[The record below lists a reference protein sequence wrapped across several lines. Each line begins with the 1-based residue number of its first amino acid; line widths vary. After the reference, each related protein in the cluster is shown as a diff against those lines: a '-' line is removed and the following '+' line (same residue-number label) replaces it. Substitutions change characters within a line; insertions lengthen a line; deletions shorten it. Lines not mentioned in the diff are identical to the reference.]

1 MTSIADSIA
10 EATNEATTSLEDLF
24 LIIFC
29 LVDDL
34 YKDLVPETVRYRSQH
49 HRITM
54 SDAEVLTLSIMQ
66 EALSM
71 DSEESFLRFVRRN
84 YLYLFPHLLSRDR
97 YHRRRRALT
106 EVTLML
112 FRHLAAFFKH
122 RARHLIVDSAPVE
135 TAAFVRSQSASASMP
150 EAAYGYIPS
159 KKRHFFGFRLHSL
172 VSHEGAVI
180 DFILSPANV
189 DERTVAQVLLGA
201 YGGRYVLGDNGYSGT
216 PMQITAARHG
226 YELWVSPRQRQ
237 VPKTRAEAQWRRWLR
252 GKRDLVETVFSMLA
266 DQFKVEATRALSL
279 WGLKA
284 RMAAKLLAFNM
295 SLYLNHLLGRN
306 LLSVKSLYL

>member
-1 MTSIADSIA
+1 MT
-10 EATNEATTSLEDLF
+10 EAINEATAFPATASLEDLF
-24 LIIFC
+24 LTIFC
-29 LVDDL
+29 LIDDL
-34 YKDLVPETVRYRSQH
+34 YNELVPETVRYRSQH
-49 HRITM
+49 HRITK
-54 SDAEVLTLSIMQ
+54 SDAEVITLSIMQ

-84 YLYLFPHLLSRDR
+84 YLHLFPRLLCR
-97 YHRRRRALT
+97 YHRRRSALT

-135 TAAFVRSQSASASMP
+135 TAAFVRSQSAAASMP

-172 VSHEGAVI
+172 VSDEGAVI

-189 DERTVAQVLLGA
+189 DERTVAQVLLGP

-216 PMQITAARHG
+216 PMQITATRNG

-266 DQFKVEATRALSL
+266 DQFKLETTRALSL
-279 WGLKA
+279 MGLKA

-295 SLYLNHLLGRN
+295 SLYLNHLFERN